1 MLRDFRVLNHLSSL
15 FSRLPCVDCLQI
27 FSELLPGG
35 PLLMTWAAWNCLKL
49 FCFSSFAR
57 GHPMSLI
64 FLPAPGI
71 MNDECGRAGR
81 SKIVRD
87 FFKIFAVANSWFL
100 ERSSFLTARKCWK
113 IIRGATQTHQVA
125 YLHKPSL
132 QNLQMFT
139 CYQCCAQH
147 VAATKTTLQFCNI
160 HQYSI

>member
-27 FSELLPGG
+27 FLNCSPVALYSWPGQRETVWNYFVSRALLGVILCRWSSC
-35 PLLMTWAAWNCLKL
+35 PLKALWM
-49 FCFSSFAR
+49 
-57 GHPMSLI
+57 
-64 FLPAPGI
+64 
-71 MNDECGRAGR
+71 MNVEGLGR
-81 SKIVRD
+81 SKFVRD

-100 ERSSFLTARKCWK
+100 ERSSFLTARKWWK

-125 YLHKPSL
+125 YLRKPSL

-147 VAATKTTLQFCNI
+147 VAATETTLQFCNI